1 MIVLSNI
8 KSDIVKEHISNI
20 SRTFTPQCPPGGGG
34 GGVEEHTDT
43 HKILH
48 PFVLTS
54 EISKINKSTL
64 KKGCNENGVNL
75 KNMGNK

>member
-1 MIVLSNI
+1 MIVSSNI

-34 GGVEEHTDT
+34 GGLLKNIQT